1 MATTATTLA
10 DIEAQAPPRC
20 PSCGNEM
27 PHYGGT
33 MGYIC
38 CGWKL
43 LYRGGGW
50 FEPTGAGF
58 NGVRVKDSDQHV
70 NDDSRLARGLRRG

>member
-1 MATTATTLA
+1 MKTVTLA
-10 DIEAQAPPRC
+10 DVEAKAPPRC
-20 PSCGNEM
+20 PTCGEEM

-50 FEPTGAGF
+50 FENGRGF
-58 NGVRVKDSDQHV
+58 NGVRVANADGDHV
-70 NDDSRLARGLRRG
+70 DDTRLAKDLRR